1 MPATAKRVDPYITC
15 YFGVEIN
22 GIQEAVFR
30 ECSGLESEIEV
41 LSYEEGGVNDHP
53 HKLPGR
59 VKFPNVTLKR
69 GVTDSKD
76 LWEWFSGG
84 IKGQIKRK
92 TVNIRLCNAK
102 GEEVK
107 RWSFDGAYPVKWTG
121 PSLNATENS
130 VAIETLELAHEGM
143 AHEKTGTSCWLLK
156 KK

>member
-1 MPATAKRVDPYITC
+1 MPETAKRVDSYITC
-15 YFGVEIN
+15 YFSVEID

-59 VKFPNVTLKR
+59 AKFPNVTLKR

-84 IKGQIKRK
+84 IQGQIKRK
-92 TVNIRLCNAK
+92 TVHIILCNAK
-102 GEEVK
+102 GEEVR
-107 RWSFDGAYPVKWTG
+107 RWTFDGAYPIKWTG
-121 PSLNATENS
+121 PSLNANENA
-130 VAIETLELAHEGM
+130 VAIETLELTHEGM
-143 AHEKTGTSCWLLK
+143 ELGCWLLK
-156 KK
+156 E

>member
-1 MPATAKRVDPYITC
+1 MPETARRVDPYITC
-15 YFGVEIN
+15 YFSVEID

-59 VKFPNVTLKR
+59 AKFTNVTLKR

-84 IKGQIKRK
+84 IQGQIKRK
-92 TVNIRLCNAK
+92 TVHIILCDAK

-107 RWSFDGAYPVKWTG
+107 RWTFDGAYPIKWTG
-121 PSLNATENS
+121 PSLNANET
-130 VAIETLELAHEGM
+130 VLAIETLELAHEGM
-143 AHEKTGTSCWLLK
+143 ELGCWLLK
-156 KK
+156 EK